1 MRCLSLLIVALL
13 LMSCGGPKPIVD
25 YDSEANFST
34 FTTYNIFPDIQTNLS
49 QLDEKRLYAAIDE
62 AMKEEGFSKSRFPD
76 LYINV
81 YTLQYEDVNPN
92 TIGIGFG
99 GGGNVGVGVSGGI
112 PIGKSRV
119 NFLKLTL
126 DIIDE
131 SSDNL
136 IWQAVS
142 EQKFNTNTSPEY
154 RLNYFK
160 KLISKMLK
168 SYPPKE

>member
-1 MRCLSLLIVALL
+1 MCIR
-13 LMSCGGPKPIVD
+13 
-25 YDSEANFST
+25 DS
-34 FTTYNIFPDIQTNLS
+34 
-49 QLDEKRLYAAIDE
+49 
-62 AMKEEGFSKSRFPD
+62 
-76 LYINV
+76 V

-112 PIGKSRV
+112 PLGKSRV

-131 SSDNL
+131 STDNL

-142 EQKFNTNTSPEY
+142 EQKFNLNTSPEY